1 MSDTGLDLVAGG
13 SGFIGSHLCDAL
25 LKSGRRVRVLD
36 DLSTGH
42 RHNLHG
48 LDVELVQGS
57 AADLSKAKQACEGVT
72 GIYHFA
78 ARPSVPWSI
87 EHPVE
92 AHRAN
97 HETTLALIEA
107 GSAAGAKRIVFSSSS
122 AIYGDGPELPK
133 TEDLPPA
140 PKSPYAE
147 HKLAGELALREAHA
161 SGKIE
166 AVSLRYFNVFGPRQD
181 PSSPYSGIISLFA
194 KWVREGRRPSIFGD
208 GKQTRD
214 FVYVADV
221 ARANQQAMQAECP
234 LPGPVFNIATG
245 HSIDL
250 LELWQAVCAAAGVD
264 AKEPEFL
271 PERPGDVRDSVASLA
286 RAQAGIGFAPTTDLA
301 TGLVATLA
309 ADSSQD

>member
-13 SGFIGSHLCDAL
+13 SGFIGSHLCEAL
-25 LKSGRRVRVLD
+25 LAAGRRVRVVD
-36 DLSTGH
+36 DLATGY
-42 RHNLHG
+42 RRNLDG
-48 LDVELVQGS
+48 LDVELVEGDV
-57 AADLSKAKQACEGVT
+57 ADLAIAQQACAGVS
-72 GIYHFA
+72 GIYHLA
-78 ARPSVPWSI
+78 ARPSVPWSF
-87 EHPVE
+87 EHPAE

-107 GSAAGAKRIVFSSSS
+107 GAAAGCRRIVFSSSS

-147 HKLAGELALREAHA
+147 HKLAGELALRAAAEA
-161 SGKIE
+161 GQIE

-181 PSSPYSGIISLFA
+181 PSSPYSGVISLFA
-194 KWVREGRRPSIFGD
+194 KWVREGTRPRIFGD

-221 ARANQQAMQAECP
+221 AQANRLAMGAELSQA
-234 LPGPVFNIATG
+234 GPVYNVATE

-250 LELWQAVCAAAGVD
+250 LQLWHAICAAAGVE
-264 AKEPEFL
+264 ALEPEFL
-271 PERPGDVRDSVASLA
+271 PAREGDVKESVASLA
-286 RAQAGIGFAPTTDLA
+286 RTRPDLGFAPQVDLL
-301 TGLVATLA
+301 TGLKTTLA
-309 ADSSQD
+309 AGS

>member
-13 SGFIGSHLCDAL
+13 AGFIGSHLCQAL
-25 LKSGRRVRVLD
+25 LDAGRQVRVLD
-36 DLSTGH
+36 DLATGH
-42 RHNLHG
+42 LRNLAG
-48 LDVELVQGS
+48 MDVELVRGS
-57 AADLSKAKQACEGVT
+57 AADPQAATEACQGVT

-87 EHPVE
+87 EHPLE
-92 AHRAN
+92 ALRAN
-97 HETTLALIEA
+97 HETTLALIDA
-107 GSAAGAKRIVFSSSS
+107 GSAAGARRIVFSSSS

-147 HKLAGELALREAHA
+147 HKLAGEVALRAAHA
-161 SGKIE
+161 AGRIE

-181 PSSPYSGIISLFA
+181 PSSPYSGIISLYS
-194 KWVREGRRPSIFGD
+194 KWIRESQRPTIFGD

-221 ARANQQAMQAECP
+221 AQANRLAMQAECAE
-234 LPGPVFNIATG
+234 PGPVFNVATG

-250 LELWQAVCAAAGVD
+250 LDLWSACCAAAGVP
-264 AKEPEFL
+264 ALEPEFL
-271 PERPGDVRDSVASLA
+271 PERAGDVRDSIASLT
-286 RAQAGIGFAPTTDLA
+286 RANAGLGFEPSVDLA
-301 TGLVATLA
+301 TGLAETLA